1 MTASTLGVDREF
13 ARRYIETHV
22 GKRQV
27 NKIQHGFPSPRFW
40 TETEVPLQGVIEDRK
55 MLSAMGRDA
64 PINLYVGVPYCLRTS
79 PGKCGY
85 CLFPVEEFV
94 GNSALEAY
102 FEYLKKEA
110 ALYKEA
116 MEGQVLGAVYF
127 GGGTSNLYNAP
138 KYIELMELVCDL
150 FPNIAPDADITLE
163 GIPQLFT
170 REKIE
175 TIKNAG
181 MNRISMG
188 VQQVNDRLN
197 KLSGRKQTVGHVTQT
212 LEWAREF
219 KLSCNVDLI
228 FGWPQQTV
236 STMVQDLETL
246 IGWGVY
252 DITHY
257 ELNVGGP
264 TDFALNRYHE
274 LPSTLSNLEMYR
286 VSRDLLK
293 SHGYEQLTAYN
304 WRKPGDPAARQYE
317 EGVTH
322 RFDNMNTIGLGYAA
336 ITFFHDILLEDG
348 RSWSF
353 INWRNLN
360 NYKAALNDN
369 KFPVECGFRHEIED
383 FQLAMIFRNL
393 FGLQLDRN
401 AYQAAF
407 GVDVYEQFPSVWD
420 ALAEWEFIYIAPE
433 KISVVNDGPF
443 YTPMIQA
450 LLAEKRYQDL
460 REREASKSKKC
471 QLSSAHRK
479 STSRELMGHRNSKWT
494 EQRVT
499 ALQQEAQLPANIVPD
514 RGLTVQ
520 LETTKPRAVFLTGA
534 TGFVGVYI
542 VAEILRTTD
551 TDLHC
556 LVRPKRGESGH
567 ARIKAQ
573 LRTYNLWSDDEHWQ
587 TAWNE
592 RLHVVEGDV
601 VLPRL
606 GITGKSYEALAREV
620 DFIIHSA
627 AYTHYVLPYVAL
639 KATNVLGLHEVIR
652 FAFHGRIKPVH
663 YLSTAAVWPMG
674 AEYTFYEQDSLDHGK
689 LLNFGYNQSKW
700 VAEKCLLQASERG
713 LPMARYRPGEVGG
726 DTLTGHC
733 VTNHFI
739 FAAMKGFLEAGALP
753 LVDSDFDVAPVDY
766 VTKALVHIAFHCNPI
781 GRAYHLT
788 NPRRCHMTKV
798 LEFFRSLGYR
808 FEEIQFEELR
818 DRLIRA
824 TDFSDSALF
833 PYQAVLTHIDDRS
846 IQFPNYDCTN
856 TIDALKGSGI
866 VCPPVDEQLLGKYM
880 RYLREIGYIPGP
892 EAIRVKRPMNRS

>member
-1 MTASTLGVDREF
+1 MATNTLGVDREF
-13 ARRYIETHV
+13 AMHYIETHLD
-22 GKRQV
+22 KRQV

-40 TETEVPLQGVIEDRK
+40 TETEVPVQEVIEDRK
-55 MLSAMGRDA
+55 RLRAMGRDA

-94 GNSALEAY
+94 GKSSLEAY

-110 ALYKEA
+110 AKYKDA
-116 MEGQVLGAVYF
+116 MEGQVLEAVYF
-127 GGGTSNLYNAP
+127 GGGTSNLYDAP
-138 KYIELMELVCDL
+138 KYIELMELVRDL
-150 FPNIAPDADITLE
+150 FPSIAPEADITLE

-188 VQQVNDRLN
+188 VQQVNERLN
-197 KLSGRKQTVGHVTQT
+197 KLSGRKQTTRHVVQT

-219 KLSCNVDLI
+219 GLSCNVDLI

-236 STMVQDLETL
+236 STMVRDLETL
-246 IGWGVY
+246 IDWDVY

-304 WRKPGDPAARQYE
+304 WRKPGDPTGRQYE

-336 ITFFHDILLEDG
+336 ITFFHDVLLEDS

-360 NYKAALNDN
+360 NYKAALNEN
-369 KFPVECGFRHEIED
+369 KFPVECGFRHETED
-383 FQLAMIFRNL
+383 FQLAMVFRNL

-407 GVDVYEQFPSVWD
+407 GVDVYDQFAGAWD
-420 ALAEWEFIYIAPE
+420 ALAEWEFVNITSD
-433 KISVVNDGPF
+433 KISLVNDGPF

-450 LLAEKRYQDL
+450 LLVEKRYQDL
-460 REREASKSKKC
+460 REREASKSKNSR
-471 QLSSAHRK
+471 LSYTHEK
-479 STSRELMGHRNSKWT
+479 SRSRGPTGRHDSGWAK
-494 EQRVT
+494 QRVE
-499 ALQQEAQLPANIVPD
+499 ALQQEAHLPANIVPD
-514 RGLTVQ
+514 RGVTVQ
-520 LETTKPRAVFLTGA
+520 LEKTKPQAVFLTGA
-534 TGFVGVYI
+534 TGFLGAYI
-542 VAEILRTTD
+542 AAEILRMTD

-556 LVRPKRGESGH
+556 LVRPKRDERGR
-567 ARIKAQ
+567 ARIETQ
-573 LRTYNLWSDDEHWQ
+573 LRTYNLWSDDKRWQ

-592 RLHVVEGDV
+592 RLHVVEGDI

-606 GITGKSYEALAREV
+606 GVTGKAYDALACEI

-627 AYTHYVLPYVAL
+627 AYINYIRPYEAL
-639 KATNVLGLHEVIR
+639 KATNVLGLHEIIR

-663 YLSTAAVWPMG
+663 YLSTAAIWPMG
-674 AEYTFYEQDSLDHGK
+674 TEYTFYEQDSLDHGK

-713 LPMARYRPGEVGG
+713 LPVACYRPGEVGG

-733 VTNHFI
+733 ITNHFI
-739 FAAMKGFLEAGALP
+739 FAAVKGFLEAGAFP

-766 VTKALVHIAFHCNPI
+766 VAKALVHIAFHGNPI
-781 GRAYHLT
+781 GRAFHLT
-788 NPRRCHMTKV
+788 NPRRCHMTEA
-798 LEFFRSLGYR
+798 LTFFRSLGYD
-808 FEEIQFEELR
+808 FEELQFEELR
-818 DRLIRA
+818 DKLIHA
-824 TDFSDSALF
+824 TDFQNSALF
-833 PYQAVLTHIDDRS
+833 PYQAMLERIDDQS
-846 IQFPNYDCTN
+846 LQFPNYDCTN
-856 TIDALKGSGI
+856 TIDALNGSGI
-866 VCPPVDEQLLGKYM
+866 VCPPVDGQLLGTYM
-880 RYLREIGYIPGP
+880 RYLRGIGYIPDP
-892 EAIRVKRPMNRS
+892 VEMHVRRSMSRS